1 MNRIDLNRIQEYAG
15 RPCFMLMALVT
26 RSIVTYKDP
35 IKFQNN
41 EGNAWEAKLDKA
53 IQEKIISI
61 FFFFFFSSIFAI
73 YVLEFIK
80 ITSFRPFY

>member
-61 FFFFFFSSIFAI
+61 IIFFFLFFFFFSQYLPYMSWN
-73 YVLEFIK
+73 
-80 ITSFRPFY
+80 S